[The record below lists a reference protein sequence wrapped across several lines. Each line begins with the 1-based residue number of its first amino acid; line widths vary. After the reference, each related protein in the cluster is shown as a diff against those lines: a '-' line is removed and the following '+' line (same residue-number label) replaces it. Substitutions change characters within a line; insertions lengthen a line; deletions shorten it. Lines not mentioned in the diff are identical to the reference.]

1 MKKAVPRAHEGD
13 IVETLSLS
21 ELTMFCDTSADWVV
35 TLVEYGVVTPVT
47 HDGPEWQ
54 FTPPHIARAR
64 KAARLMRDLGL
75 NVAGVALVLDLIEER
90 DALVHRLAMLD
101 ATPLGGMTRLH

>member
-1 MKKAVPRAHEGD
+1 MKKARSRNPRVD
-13 IVETLSLS
+13 VIETLTLS
-21 ELTMFCDTSADWVV
+21 ELTMFCDANADWVIQ
-35 TLVEYGVVTPVT
+35 LVDHGVVTPIT
-47 HDGPEWQ
+47 RRTTEWE

-90 DALVHRLAMLD
+90 DALARKLAVMQ
-101 ATPLGGMTRLH
+101 M

>member
-1 MKKAVPRAHEGD
+1 MKKATPRDHRTD
-13 IVETLSLS
+13 VVETLSLS
-21 ELTMFCDTSADWVV
+21 ELTMFCDTNAEWVV

-47 HDGPEWQ
+47 RATPEWE
-54 FTPPHIARAR
+54 FTATHIARAR

-90 DALVHRLAMLD
+90 DALARKLATVGL
-101 ATPLGGMTRLH
+101 AI